1 MPAPRLPVSS
11 PADAP
16 FGATDALLYVATI
29 LIFGSAWLPLKLQ
42 LGVVAPEVSGVW
54 RFLVASLAM
63 FTLVVAT
70 GGRLAFAARDH
81 ALFAAMGVTLFSLNF
96 VSFYYAGYHLPS
108 GLLSVVFALSA
119 VIIPFLSAA
128 VLRRP
133 LRGRVLAGAAAGIV
147 GLALVFGPSIAEGN
161 GVNGVGEGL
170 ALALLGTLCFS
181 LGSLFSG
188 VAARRGYPLA
198 SLTAWGFF
206 YGLVV
211 MAGIAL
217 VRGSPFIVE
226 WNARYLGSL
235 AFLVVAQTL
244 SGFALYLMLIRR
256 IGANRA
262 GYGTVLFPLV
272 ALAISTWYEA
282 FHWTLSAAAGI
293 GLVLAGTLFVLMPNR
308 AVPGPA

>member
-1 MPAPRLPVSS
+1 MPVVRSS
-11 PADAP
+11 ADAP

-29 LIFGSAWLPLKLQ
+29 LIFGTGWLPLKLQ

-54 RFLVASLAM
+54 RFLMATGAM
-63 FTLVVAT
+63 FALVVAT
-70 GGRLAFAARDH
+70 RGRLAFGVRDH
-81 ALFAAMGVTLFSLNF
+81 VLFAAMGVTLFSLNF

-128 VLRRP
+128 VLGRPVRR
-133 LRGRVLAGAAAGIV
+133 RVFIGGAAGVAGL
-147 GLALVFGPSIAEGN
+147 GLVFGPAIAEGN
-161 GVNGVGEGL
+161 GVDGVGAGLGL
-170 ALALLGTLCFS
+170 ALAGTLCFS

-188 VAARRGYPLA
+188 IAARRGYPLT

-211 MAGIAL
+211 LAAIAL

-235 AFLVVAQTL
+235 AFLVLAQTL
-244 SGFALYLMLIRR
+244 SGFAIYLMLIRR
-256 IGANRA
+256 IGASRA

-272 ALAISTWYEA
+272 ALAISTWFEA
-282 FHWTLSAAAGI
+282 FHWTLSAAGGI
-293 GLVLAGTLFVLMPNR
+293 ALVLAGTLLVLMPDR
-308 AVPGPA
+308 VGRGRP